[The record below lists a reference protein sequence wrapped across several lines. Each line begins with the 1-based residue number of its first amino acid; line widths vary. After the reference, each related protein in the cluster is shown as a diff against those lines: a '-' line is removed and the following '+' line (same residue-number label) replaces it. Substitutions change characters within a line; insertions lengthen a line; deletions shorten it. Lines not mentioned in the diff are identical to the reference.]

1 MISFVWQREELVV
14 ERNDLNYVDSS
25 DSKELLPFCA
35 SRRDMVRVTYKGTG
49 SLLLHFYVLCSNDYL
64 FPWP

>member
-1 MISFVWQREELVV
+1 M

-25 DSKELLPFCA
+25 DSQELLPFCA